1 LTGTEQGPTMREQGS
16 GGTDAKR
23 YLLLVITVGDSSRR
37 AAEVALWLAGS
48 LGLEMRIT
56 AVTSPHVIVGP
67 LDQLVRPSTPE
78 KGFAAP
84 VPLPSG
90 AEAKE
95 VLRVHE
101 LAEQTL
107 HRARDAGVRA
117 LYKPIRKAGDV
128 PSGVLAEA
136 GEGCAMIVMGRGDD
150 AGGAFGRVAQEVA
163 RRSRVPVLL
172 VP

>member
-1 LTGTEQGPTMREQGS
+1 MSGAEQGS
-16 GGTDAKR
+16 TVREERSGGPDR
-23 YLLLVITVGDSSRR
+23 RGYLLLVITVGDSSRR

-48 LGLEMRIT
+48 LGLELRIT

-78 KGFAAP
+78 RGFAAP

-95 VLRVHE
+95 VLRVHK

-107 HRARDAGVRA
+107 HRARDAGIRA

-128 PSGVLAEA
+128 PSGILAEA

-150 AGGAFGRVAQEVA
+150 AGGVFGRAAQEVA
-163 RRSRVPVLL
+163 KRSRVPVLL